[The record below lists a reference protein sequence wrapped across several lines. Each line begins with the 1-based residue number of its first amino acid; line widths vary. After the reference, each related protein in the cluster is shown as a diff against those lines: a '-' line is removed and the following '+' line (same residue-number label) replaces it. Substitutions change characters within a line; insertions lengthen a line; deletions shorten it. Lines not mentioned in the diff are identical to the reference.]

1 MKIWLWFEIMG
12 WFFLHSVH
20 TFFLIQKEMGSDCVL
35 SGLCYLGQRIR
46 SKHSNIFPKWNYWQA
61 DAEQLDIWMLLT
73 SKYLTLSPEKKG
85 SLAAVEF
92 LCSVC
97 QGRWLYFQDRPEKKV
112 NILHFWY
119 AEEQITYSTNSV
131 LFMLFLFCIVK
142 QALKLTLFCF
152 KNPTDWKQK

>member
-1 MKIWLWFEIMG
+1 MG
-12 WFFLHSVH
+12 WFSLHSVY
-20 TFFLIQKEMGSDCVL
+20 TFFLILKKKGIWLFEVVCVIWGK
-35 SGLCYLGQRIR
+35 GLGA
-46 SKHSNIFPKWNYWQA
+46 NIQIFFPKWNYWKA
-61 DAEQLDIWMLLT
+61 DAEQLDKWNVAHIQI
-73 SKYLTLSPEKKG
+73 YLTLSLEKKC